1 MTKNTDS
8 DTEKLK
14 EIIIQS
20 IQGKKGNQIVNIDLT
35 KINNSVC
42 EFFIISHGESNT
54 QVKAIAQNIED
65 KVRQELKEKAYHREG
80 YENAQWILLDYNS
93 VVVHIFQKELRDRY
107 KLESLW
113 ADGTISQVEEV
124 E

>member
-1 MTKNTDS
+1 MTKNTDLDS
-8 DTEKLK
+8 EKLR
-14 EIIIQS
+14 EIIIES
-20 IQGKKGNQIVNIDLT
+20 IQEKKGNQIVNIDLT

-42 EFFIISHGESNT
+42 EYFIISHGDSST
-54 QVKAIAQNIED
+54 QVKAIAQNIEE
-65 KVRQELKEKAYHREG
+65 KVKKELKEKTYHREG

-93 VVVHIFQKELRDRY
+93 VVVHIFQKELRDHY

-113 ADGTISQVEEV
+113 ADGAISQVEEV

>member
-1 MTKNTDS
+1 MTKNAESETDR
-8 DTEKLK
+8 LR
-14 EIIIQS
+14 EIIIES
-20 IQGKKGNQIVNIDLT
+20 IQGKKGKQIVNIDLT

-42 EFFIISHGESNT
+42 EFFIISHGDSGT

-65 KVRQELKEKAYHREG
+65 KVKQTLNEKAHHREG

-93 VVVHIFQKELRDRY
+93 VVVHIFQKELRDHY
-107 KLESLW
+107 KLEALW
-113 ADGTISQVEEV
+113 ADGTISQIGEV